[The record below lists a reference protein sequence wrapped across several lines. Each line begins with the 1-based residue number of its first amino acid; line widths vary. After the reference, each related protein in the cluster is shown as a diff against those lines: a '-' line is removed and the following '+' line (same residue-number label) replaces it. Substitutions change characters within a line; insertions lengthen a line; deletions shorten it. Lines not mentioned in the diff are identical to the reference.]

1 VFTISQPGDAY
12 DVALEENL
20 KKNLKLLRKKRFLT
34 QETLA
39 EKAGLEYKYIQML
52 EGRIPPSATLRT
64 LEKLG
69 KALRLDPWQLIK
81 PPKTEKK

>member
-1 VFTISQPGDAY
+1 VFIGSQPGDDY

-20 KKNLKLLRKKRFLT
+20 KKNLKLLRKKKSLT
-34 QETLA
+34 QEVLA

-52 EGRIPPSATLRT
+52 EGKKPPSATLRT
-64 LEKLG
+64 LDKLG

-81 PPKTEKK
+81 PPKTEK